1 MGIAGDSDLWVHPQ
15 IGRGSHGASQVAEGA
30 AAGPSAEFSFW
41 DLLDIVNPLQHI
53 PVVSS
58 IYRRITGDEISPHAQ
73 IIGATLYGGPVGFVI
88 AANLVLVEEVAGQS
102 IEDAVANAVFGAPE
116 PEAEALAD
124 AGMARPAE
132 TATAAA
138 VASPAM
144 PEGPAKATTAVP
156 GALPEPAT
164 LASPAPKMSESGS
177 LAPASEGAV
186 LTGEDALR
194 AFSADLQG
202 LGPAAVPPAPL
213 PVWPGAALPVETREG
228 EDDEPSRSPE
238 DADSHDEIA
247 ANFTQKMMD
256 GLRKYDLMTRAAADA
271 EGARAASFQDSL

>member
-1 MGIAGDSDLWVHPQ
+1 MGIAHDIDLWVHPQ
-15 IGRGSHGASQVAEGA
+15 IGRGSHGASQVAEAA

-53 PVVSS
+53 PVISS
-58 IYRRITGDEISPHAQ
+58 IYRRITGDEISPTAR
-73 IIGATLYGGPVGFVI
+73 IIGATLYGGPAGFVI
-88 AANLVLVEEVAGQS
+88 AANMALVEEVAGQS
-102 IEDAVANAVFGAPE
+102 PGDALANAVFGAPE
-116 PEAEALAD
+116 PEAEAIAD

-132 TATAAA
+132 TAAAAA
-138 VASPAM
+138 VAPTAE
-144 PEGPAKATTAVP
+144 PEGSAKATTAAR

-164 LASPAPKMSESGS
+164 LASPAPKASESLPLG
-177 LAPASEGAV
+177 PASEEAV

-202 LGPAAVPPAPL
+202 LGGGAALPAPPA
-213 PVWPGAALPVETREG
+213 VWPGAAFPVETPRS
-228 EDDEPSRSPE
+228 EDDESGDSPE

-271 EGARAASFQDSL
+271 SGARPPSFQDSL